1 MDVSPHPEFD
11 RILEA
16 MKTCQGVAWGGVT
29 YRSVVPQYAGSL
41 QLIDGLGSQRFG
53 ARWNTKGEF
62 RVVYASL
69 DEMTAMRESTSHN
82 RHYGIPVHQAFPR
95 VFAAIEFQL
104 NSVLM
109 LNDTGVQSRLG
120 VAAAQLAQEPWREL
134 QERGQEA
141 LTQAIGRAAWTLRFE
156 GLIVPSSENPAG
168 LNVVVFNDFVPF
180 DRMRILGS

>member
-1 MDVSPHPEFD
+1 MPVLWTPSCP
-11 RILEA
+11 
-16 MKTCQGVAWGGVT
+16 
-29 YRSVVPQYAGSL
+29 
-41 QLIDGLGSQRFG
+41 
-53 ARWNTKGEF
+53 
-62 RVVYASL
+62 L
-69 DEMTAMRESTSHN
+69 D
-82 RHYGIPVHQAFPR
+82 P
-95 VFAAIEFQL
+95 FQL